1 MSDWTRLEA
10 LELPRRRAMAF
21 LRRCLPASDLDCYPF
36 GLFLQFAD
44 HALSLRERAPWC
56 GALEEEIF
64 LHYVLFPR
72 VNDED
77 LSFHRALFFDALW
90 PRVRDL
96 PAPEER
102 VLAVNRWCH
111 ENASYQLQDDRTASP
126 LTVFRCGSGRCGEQS
141 AFLVSALRSVGIPAR
156 QVYAP
161 RWSHCD
167 DNHAWVEALCDGR
180 WRFLGACEPEPVLDR
195 GWFNTAAA
203 RAMLVHSRLFGEG
216 RSPLHGPAVGG
227 DGAVSY
233 YNQTARY
240 APTRPYTFQAL
251 LGDAPAP
258 GARFRLQ
265 ILNESGYHT
274 IASLTAGEDGRA
286 QAELGLGDLHVLA
299 SLDGLLAEGDCAGG
313 AVTLRLA
320 PPTAADTPRT
330 SFDFRAPAAPDTAPA
345 GLSEALRARR
355 SEVLSRGNAL
365 RAARL
370 ASLAPPPS
378 PWADLLAAAR
388 GNAGEIRAFLS
399 GENAPNRVR
408 FLRTLSDKDLRDASL
423 PILEDH
429 FTRLLPRS
437 PDTPEDVY
445 WAYTA
450 CPRIALEPLTAWR
463 EPLLRHLAGW
473 TGSPAALW
481 SRLEEELEVRSA
493 RLYANL
499 YCPPDRALAAGGCD
513 GKSLRVLLIACLRA
527 LGVPA
532 RLRPLDGE
540 PEIWREGGFQ
550 PIRPQATGVLQLLW
564 SGETTPLYRQNWTLS
579 RRTADGWQLLDAAGE
594 RWQDAAL
601 ALTLPAGC
609 YRLLLSTRLP
619 NGNQFALRQDV
630 ILSENARRALT
641 LRPRP
646 FSLEDALCCQD
657 LPALPARTLDGRETA
672 NLFQCTGPA
681 LFVWL
686 EEGGEPTEHVLNELL
701 DSPLGQLPIAITF
714 LLRGRDG
721 LDHPTLSRVL
731 ERLPRIRVLLDDWG
745 YDLELMARQLSRD
758 PSTPPLA
765 VVCDGG
771 GRAVYSVSGYQAG
784 SVELLARVAA
794 HLCKRNPS

>member
-299 SLDGLLAEGDCAGG
+299 SLDGLLAEGDCVGG

-320 PPTAADTPRT
+320 PPAAVDTPRT
-330 SFDFRAPAAPDTAPA
+330 SFDFRAPAPA

-355 SEVLSRGNAL
+355 SEALSRGNAL

-437 PDTPEDVY
+437 PDTQEDVY

-564 SGETTPLYRQNWTLS
+564 SGETAPLYRQNWTLS

-594 RWQDAAL
+594 RWRDAAL

-630 ILSENARRALT
+630 LLSENARRALT